1 MRILHVDDT
10 FHPNFGYQCNPLA
23 KFQCRAGN
31 EVYII
36 SPEAKYI
43 YSVYHSFGEYGEHLA
58 EDDAKYEHDT
68 GVKIVRVKAKGYIQ
82 GRLNYDKKELLK
94 AIDDIKPDVILVHC
108 METLTAM
115 YLMRKLRRRYPMA
128 FDSHMLS
135 MASKNKL
142 SKLFDVAYKLLFTSI
157 IKKERYMVIKTQN
170 DDYVH
175 KHLGVPEDLSK
186 FISFGTDVL
195 LFCVDDKAKSNFL
208 KEKNLPEDTFV
219 ITSTGKMTEAK
230 DGMLFAQT
238 VKERFAGDREV
249 AVVVVAEFIGEYEK
263 KVKAELDKSENKI
276 YYYPVQQYTQLPFFY
291 QIADV
296 TVFPKQCSMSFY
308 DAQSCG
314 CPVIS
319 EKGHVNEERNSHG
332 NGFCFDCGS
341 AEDFRRQIQK
351 LIDMPKEDYEVMR
364 NNSYEFVTKNYS
376 YEDIAAQYTE
386 VLSDA
391 IKNYNI
397 KYKGEKTK

>member
-1 MRILHVDDT
+1 MKILHVDDT

-23 KFQCRAGN
+23 KFQCKSGN

-36 SPEAKYI
+36 SPEAKHI
-43 YSVYHSFGEYGEHLA
+43 YGVYHSFGEYGDNLA
-58 EDDAKYEHDT
+58 EDDAKYESDT
-68 GVKIVRVKAKGYIQ
+68 GVKVVRVRAKGYIM
-82 GRLNYDKKELLK
+82 GRLNYYKKDLFD
-94 AIDDIKPDVILVHC
+94 AINQINPDVILVHC

-115 YLMRKLRRRYPMA
+115 RLMKKLRNKYPMA

-142 SKLFDVAYKLLFTSI
+142 SKLFDIGYKLLFTSI
-157 IKKERYMVIKTQN
+157 IKKEGYTVIKTQN
-170 DDYVH
+170 DDYVNR
-175 KHLGVPEDLSK
+175 HLGVPEDLSK

-195 LFCVDDKAKSNFL
+195 LFSVDREAKSKFL
-208 KEKNLPEDTFV
+208 KEKELPENTFV

-230 DGMLFAQT
+230 DGMLFAKT
-238 VKERFAGDREV
+238 VKEKFSGDRPV
-249 AVVVVAEFIGEYEK
+249 AVIVVAEFMGDYEK
-263 KVKAELDKSENKI
+263 NVKSELDNSENEI
-276 YYYPVQQYTQLPFFY
+276 FYYPVQQYTNLPYFY

-332 NGFCFDCGS
+332 NGFCFECGS
-341 AEDFRRQIQK
+341 SDDFRRQIQK
-351 LIDMPKEDYEVMR
+351 LIDMSEVEYEKMR
-364 NNSYEFVTKNYS
+364 TNSYEFVTKNYS
-376 YEDIAAQYTE
+376 YENIAAQYTE
-386 VLSDA
+386 VLSNA
-391 IKNYNI
+391 INNFNKKHKEI
-397 KYKGEKTK
+397 KK

>member
-1 MRILHVDDT
+1 MRILHIDDT

-23 KFQCRAGN
+23 KFQKKAGN
-31 EVYII
+31 EVFII
-36 SPEAKYI
+36 CPEAKYI
-43 YSVYHSFGEYGEHLA
+43 YSVYHSFGEYGEHLDQ
-58 EDDAKYEHDT
+58 DDAKYEKDT

-82 GRLNYDKKELLK
+82 GRLNYDKKDLLNAIY
-94 AIDDIKPDVILVHC
+94 AIDPDVILAHC

-115 YLMRKLRRRYPMA
+115 YVMRKLRHKFPMA

-142 SKLFDVAYKLLFTSI
+142 SKVFDIGYRLLFTPI
-157 IKKERYMVIKTQN
+157 IKKEKYTVIKTQN

-175 KHLGVPEDLSK
+175 AHLGVPKELSQ

-195 LFCVDDKAKSNFL
+195 LFSVDKEAKKHFLQDKH
-208 KEKNLPEDTFV
+208 LPEDTFV
-219 ITSTGKMTEAK
+219 ITSTGKMTESK
-230 DGMLFAQT
+230 DGMLLAKT
-238 VKERFAGDREV
+238 VKEKFAGDREV
-249 AVVVVAEFIGEYEK
+249 AVVVVADFSGEYEK
-263 KVKAELDKSENKI
+263 CVKAELDASENHVFF
-276 YYYPVQQYTQLPFFY
+276 YPVQQYTQLPWFY

-332 NGFCFDCGS
+332 NGLCFERGS
-341 AEDFRRQIQK
+341 VEDFRRQIQS
-351 LIDMPKEDYEVMR
+351 LLDMPQEEYQKMR
-364 NNSYEFVTKNYS
+364 SNSYEFVTKNYS
-376 YEDIAAQYTE
+376 YETIAAQYTA
-386 VLSDA
+386 VLEQAVDA
-391 IKNYNI
+391 FNK
-397 KYKGEKTK
+397 KHKKGNK